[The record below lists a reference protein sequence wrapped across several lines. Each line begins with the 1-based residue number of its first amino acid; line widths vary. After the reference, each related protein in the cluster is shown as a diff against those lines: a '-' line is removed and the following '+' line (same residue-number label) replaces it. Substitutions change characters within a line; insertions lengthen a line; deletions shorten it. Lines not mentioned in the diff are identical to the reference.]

1 MGCPILALT
10 YFEMGRLPGNRWF
23 ERNATACQ
31 LAMTAEAK
39 SLPNQE
45 PVPGVV
51 SWVHSQNIYSELG
64 QKGTSTQIETLLNP
78 RGNTYSGTQY
88 CS

>member
-10 YFEMGRLPGNRWF
+10 YFVPGNRWF

-39 SLPNQE
+39 SLPDQE
-45 PVPGVV
+45 PVSVV
-51 SWVHSQNIYSELG
+51 VFWVYSQNIYSELG
-64 QKGTSTQIETLLNP
+64 QKGTSTQIETLCKP
-78 RGNTYSGTQY
+78 
-88 CS
+88 